1 MINAIAEG
9 KVLDHQ
15 MDLFVVIVVILVS
28 MSLTLHVK
36 ATNLACDAIN
46 SLLLFLRKMFI

>member
-15 MDLFVVIVVILVS
+15 MDLFVIVVVILVS

-36 ATNLACDAIN
+36 ATDLARDTIN

>member
-1 MINAIAEG
+1 MINAVAEG

-15 MDLFVVIVVILVS
+15 MDLFVVVVVILVS

-36 ATNLACDAIN
+36 ATNTTGNTIN

>member
-1 MINAIAEG
+1 MINAVAEG

-15 MDLFVVIVVILVS
+15 MDLFVVVVVILVS

-36 ATNLACDAIN
+36 SPDTTSNTIDP
-46 SLLLFLRKMFI
+46 LLLFLRKMFI